1 IRIQDGAFDQALA
14 SVAPTIDAAIAAK
27 DFPKAMGHLTP
38 ILDAEPAHRPSLEKA
53 GDVREAEGNAAEAAA
68 LRLALGR
75 EEERRGNIPAA
86 IIAFQKAMR
95 AQPGNLDA
103 RAAPGGVESLALP
116 PPPAPPPAEPKKAP
130 EPEAFR
136 VQELIVDLEE
146 PIASPEPP
154 PAAARPAPPPP
165 PPAPARAAAPAPPE
179 PPPAL
184 GTVEEKAPEQEIET
198 LVVEAEV
205 F

>member
-1 IRIQDGAFDQALA
+1 LSRIRIQDGAFDQALA

-53 GDVREAEGNAAEAAA
+53 GDVREAEGSAAEAAA

-75 EEERRGNIPAA
+75 EEERRGNIPGA

-103 RAAPGGVESLALP
+103 LDALRRVAPGGVESLALP
-116 PPPAPPPAEPKKAP
+116 TPPAPPPAEPKKAP

-146 PIASPEPP
+146 PIASPEP
-154 PAAARPAPPPP
+154 
-165 PPAPARAAAPAPPE
+165 
-179 PPPAL
+179 
-184 GTVEEKAPEQEIET
+184 
-198 LVVEAEV
+198 
-205 F
+205 